1 LTVLDIIIDIIDRC
15 AAYGGMG
22 EDGGQEFFSLF
33 IAGEG
38 GDARGKR
45 LLIYLQK
52 VSSGKGFSSLPYCP
66 VNRLDNSPY
75 MVLAKVTS
83 LVDASSLSTCAPIRP
98 KAAIL
103 HTHIALIFRGFT

>member
-1 LTVLDIIIDIIDRC
+1 MRV
-15 AAYGGMG
+15 AYGGMG

-38 GDARGKR
+38 G
-45 LLIYLQK
+45 LIYLQK

-103 HTHIALIFRGFT
+103 HAHFAIHTMVVIALIFRGFT